1 MQQIYVSC
9 CGDYLNFKILQTKLG
24 KVVYIT
30 LIINIESE
38 ILYYWF
44 CAFKTVKLIWHKMFC
59 LISTLTNY
67 TVLLLPVILSAFNLI
82 HWTQLKVSNIFW
94 IFDFHMVVQ
103 HHILGEVEIFVT
115 CSDAY
120 SLVFIDR
127 NVISEQKEQ
136 EKKNTAVKLQ
146 KDSKHI

>member
-1 MQQIYVSC
+1 
-9 CGDYLNFKILQTKLG
+9 
-24 KVVYIT
+24 
-30 LIINIESE
+30 
-38 ILYYWF
+38 
-44 CAFKTVKLIWHKMFC
+44 
-59 LISTLTNY
+59 
-67 TVLLLPVILSAFNLI
+67 
-82 HWTQLKVSNIFW
+82 
-94 IFDFHMVVQ
+94 
-103 HHILGEVEIFVT
+103 VT